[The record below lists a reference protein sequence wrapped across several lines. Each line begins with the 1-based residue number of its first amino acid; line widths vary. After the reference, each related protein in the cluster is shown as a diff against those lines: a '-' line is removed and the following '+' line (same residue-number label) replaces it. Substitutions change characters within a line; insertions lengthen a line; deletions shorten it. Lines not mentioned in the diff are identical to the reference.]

1 MLELRLNPFGA
12 TAIQSWCY
20 SYTKLELRQHQV
32 GATATLIQVGATNIK
47 SWSYTIPSFAATK
60 LKLKLTLHNLVFR
73 KQFQYTYSCLHMY
86 YVISHETCFMVEYF
100 RLKEMI

>member
-1 MLELRLNPFGA
+1 MLELRLYQVGATATPSWSYGYTKLELRQHQVEIYAYTMLELRLNPFGA

-47 SWSYTIPSFAATK
+47 SWSYT
-60 LKLKLTLHNLVFR
+60 TLYQVLLRPNLN
-73 KQFQYTYSCLHMY
+73 
-86 YVISHETCFMVEYF
+86 
-100 RLKEMI
+100 